1 MFHALR
7 PAVTLLMV
15 SFLAGC
21 AITEHSAQVSDELL
35 VREGQPV
42 SYLVGSIGPDSEMS
56 APQQYQRLLFRQ
68 RGSEWG
74 AAAAYTNH
82 GVRQTPQ
89 DIEEGQGRASVF
101 VMALKPGDYELY
113 DFQFFSLVNTGYGTY
128 STSQMAR
135 EKFVVPLRLQPG
147 KAYYIGEYRSRCLTS
162 TVCLFIQRDRQAR
175 DEGIAR
181 AQVPQLPSLEY
192 LPLPLERARP
202 FILPEKGD
210 TQEQTKDRATP

>member
-1 MFHALR
+1 MLYGLKRAM
-7 PAVTLLMV
+7 PLLMV
-15 SFLAGC
+15 SLLAGC
-21 AITEHSAQVSDELL
+21 AVKEHSAQLSDRVTARAGE
-35 VREGQPV
+35 PV
-42 SYLVGSIGPDSEMS
+42 SYLVGSIGPDSEMP

-128 STSQMAR
+128 STSQMAK
-135 EKFVVPLRLQPG
+135 EKFVIPLRLQPG

-162 TVCLFIQRDRQAR
+162 KVCLFIQRDRQAR

-181 AQVPQLPSLEY
+181 AQVPQLPSLQY
-192 LPLPLERARP
+192 LQLPLERAKP
-202 FILPEKGD
+202 FILPEKGNI
-210 TQEQTKDRATP
+210 QEQTKDRATP

>member
-1 MFHALR
+1 MVHGFKLALSL
-7 PAVTLLMV
+7 VTLSL
-15 SFLAGC
+15 LAGC
-21 AITEHSAQVSDELL
+21 AVKEYSAQLSDR
-35 VREGQPV
+35 VTAREGEPV
-42 SYLVGSIGPDSEMS
+42 SYLVGSIGPDNIMP

-89 DIEEGQGRASVF
+89 DIEDGQGHASVF

-128 STSQMAR
+128 SSSQMAK

-147 KAYYIGEYRSRCLTS
+147 KAYYIGEYRSRCITS
-162 TVCLFIQRDRQAR
+162 QACLFIQRDRQVR

-181 AQVPQLPSLEY
+181 AQVPQLPSLQY

-202 FILPEKGD
+202 FILSEKGD
-210 TQEQTKDRATP
+210 IQKQTNERVTP